1 MNKVVIRCKC
11 GHRIIKRDVL
21 QMRFYLSL
29 FGPSFVSVHYR
40 CGRCKRIGKQVV
52 EEQRWAG
59 FTTDRAGEEPRRKDD
74 AKRKQLEAMGPI
86 TTEELIDFHFALDR
100 LTADEPIETCE
111 EDPVETDE

>member
-11 GHRIIKRDVL
+11 GHRILKRDVL

-59 FTTDRAGEEPRRKDD
+59 FNVDKNAEEPRHQENE
-74 AKRKQLEAMGPI
+74 KRRQMEALGPI
-86 TTEELIDFHFALDR
+86 TAEELIDFHFALDK
-100 LTADEPIETCE
+100 LTAEPL
-111 EDPVETDE
+111 EDSEK

>member
-11 GHRIIKRDVL
+11 GHRIIRRDVL

-40 CGRCKRIGKQVV
+40 CGRCKRIGKQLV

-59 FTTDRAGEEPRRKDD
+59 FNVERSAEEAVAQADDRSRFES
-74 AKRKQLEAMGPI
+74 MGKI
-86 TTEELIDFHFALDR
+86 TPEELVDFHFALEEKDD
-100 LTADEPIETCE
+100 APIRN
-111 EDPVETDE
+111 